1 MDLNY
6 YKRYYCSDIENVENY
21 EAAKKDNFVGW
32 RCHHRLETH
41 TSDGERRAVDI
52 TVAELQ
58 ALGMYWNRPASELI
72 FLTKSEHQ
80 ILHTKGKQGYWKG
93 KTGPNKCKK
102 FSEET
107 KKKMSESGKRKHLSE
122 EHKKKIGETKKGNKN
137 MLGKKHSAESKKRM
151 SEAMKGKNIWT
162 RGRHWYNNGKENK
175 YCYECPEGFVPGML
189 R

>member
-1 MDLNY
+1 M
-6 YKRYYCSDIENVENY
+6 SD
-21 EAAKKDNFVGW
+21 A
-32 RCHHRLETH
+32 H
-41 TSDGERRAVDI
+41 
-52 TVAELQ
+52 
-58 ALGMYWNRPASELI
+58 
-72 FLTKSEHQ
+72 
-80 ILHTKGKQGYWKG
+80 KG
-93 KTGPNKCKK
+93 KT
-102 FSEET
+102 FSQ
-107 KKKMSESGKRKHLSE
+107 